1 MEEYLKRQIMTASR
15 HQIIYGYNTRQRQE
29 FLQSLEEAYP
39 LKINSNTPT
48 AIYMKDY
55 NLPKLVG
62 KTNSYETL
70 STAGEFLEFTI
81 IENIITK
88 ILTSSITL
96 DEKSQVDFVNR
107 IIKLFG
113 NKSHEQLTDIKR
125 LKELRTALL
134 ESKNF
139 YRKHY
144 LNQEEKTLD
153 INKLP
158 IPFITTELVVPKI
171 KSLLEM
177 DSYFA
182 LIFDTDS
189 SISPISA
196 MTINNYIGK
205 RCNTNLS
212 IKLVCDATSW
222 PTYVSLN
229 GQIDTIHD
237 YGTVELDDCIKQYTK
252 KMKTIKENE

>member
-171 KSLLEM
+171 KKSFRNGFILWT
-177 DSYFA
+177 YF
-182 LIFDTDS
+182 
-189 SISPISA
+189 
-196 MTINNYIGK
+196 
-205 RCNTNLS
+205 
-212 IKLVCDATSW
+212 
-222 PTYVSLN
+222 
-229 GQIDTIHD
+229 
-237 YGTVELDDCIKQYTK
+237 
-252 KMKTIKENE
+252 